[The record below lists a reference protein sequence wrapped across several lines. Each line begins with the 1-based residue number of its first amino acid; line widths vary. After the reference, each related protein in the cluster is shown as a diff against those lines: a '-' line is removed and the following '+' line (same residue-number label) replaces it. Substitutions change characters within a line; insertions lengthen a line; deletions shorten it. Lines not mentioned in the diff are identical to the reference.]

1 MTSIT
6 YVDPV
11 HKYDTGRRFT
21 PTAESMRSAERALFV
36 ASLIPS
42 VRVGRGIWTV
52 VSGSRAVRGVSVV
65 KRPVHEMLA
74 LRASSR
80 PGSPWSS
87 HIIRSLKWRKRA
99 GLAALGVS
107 AINPF
112 QSVRYAR
119 KRDWTRLGINIRYPI
134 VGVPIYDLVEGSSS
148 EPSQQNGGPSA
159 TSSKKRK
166 GGKGSRRS
174 TPPAAKSS
182 AHGGGGSGAKP
193 RRFTIRRSRPRCP
206 PGYFWSYQR
215 QRCERS
221 LPWAMR
227 KAASERSRM
236 KNGKR
241 R

>member
-1 MTSIT
+1 MS
-6 YVDPV
+6 
-11 HKYDTGRRFT
+11 RRIRAAVKSGFT
-21 PTAESMRSAERALFV
+21 LPTTHTEREV
-36 ASLIPS
+36 AKNLATLVPAA
-42 VRVGRGIWTV
+42 RVGRGIWYA
-52 VSGSRAVRGVSVV
+52 VSGSRVVRGVSFA
-65 KRPVHEMLA
+65 KRPGHEILA

-87 HIIRSLKWRKRA
+87 HIIESLKWRKRA

-134 VGVPIYDLVEGSSS
+134 VGVPIYNLVEGSSS
-148 EPSQQNGGPSA
+148 QTYQQNGGPSA
-159 TSSKKRK
+159 TPSSKKSKR
-166 GGKGSRRS
+166 GKGSRRS
-174 TPPAAKSS
+174 TVPAAKSS
-182 AHGGGGSGAKP
+182 AHGGGRSGAKP
-193 RRFTIRRSRPRCP
+193 RKKRTSQPRCP
-206 PGYFWSYQR
+206 PGYFWSYQK
-215 QRCERS
+215 QKCVRS
-221 LPWAMR
+221 LPWEMR